1 MELIYPV
8 DVAPLAPGARGPGEM
23 LPVVEPSGQVIAR
36 APRSWCHGGSMLLHP
51 VVHLHILDR
60 YGRFYLQRRSALKHR
75 FPLCWDNAVAG
86 HVSYG
91 EFLLEA
97 LYREASEELHLT
109 DFYPIPIESYV
120 RTAPDQKE
128 LVHVYAAIG
137 HFDITPDG
145 TEVMDGRWW
154 ELPQIEAAYGT
165 NTFTLTFEQEFG
177 ALKDKLLALL

>member
-75 FPLCWDNAVAG
+75 FPCAG
-86 HVSYG
+86 
-91 EFLLEA
+91 
-97 LYREASEELHLT
+97 
-109 DFYPIPIESYV
+109 
-120 RTAPDQKE
+120 
-128 LVHVYAAIG
+128 
-137 HFDITPDG
+137 ITPSPV
-145 TEVMDGRWW
+145 TSPTANSFSRPFIVR
-154 ELPQIEAAYGT
+154 LQRSCILQIST
-165 NTFTLTFEQEFG
+165 QSP
-177 ALKDKLLALL
+177 